1 MVFIALP
8 ALQRNQ
14 RDTQRR
20 QDMSRFKDAL
30 ERYKSNNR
38 GKLPWSYDMP
48 RLGGVTETQ
57 TFFKKYLGSDRGEFV
72 DPSGGYSEYS
82 SYAININYRTG
93 DTPNAV
99 SPNFS
104 KIITIHIGFRCQGE
118 DAVRATDGNYTIRYY
133 LESGSVYCI
142 DG

>member
-1 MVFIALP
+1 
-8 ALQRNQ
+8 
-14 RDTQRR
+14 
-20 QDMSRFKDAL
+20 MSRFKDAL
-30 ERYKSNNR
+30 ERYKANNR

-82 SYAININYRTG
+82 SYAININHRTG
-93 DTPNAV
+93 DIPYDADAASLNYR
-99 SPNFS
+99 
-104 KIITIHIGFRCQGE
+104 KTINLHIGFRCQGE
-118 DAVRATDGNYTIRYY
+118 DAVRATDGNYTIRYR